1 MCLGLPQPPLNGA
14 ALSCCGYFLTSSQ
27 VGLRSPFK
35 TREVVFYPF
44 GELSVHHEV
53 VNVLLRFGEFQLP
66 GHHGHHECRA
76 ASPLHEEGEGV
87 SESTSY
93 GSQVGHPSSS
103 RKPSWFPPHLC
114 PPNLQGWQIS
124 SSEFIDSKPPLLN
137 TTECPGSLC
146 HTFVHL
152 IPNNPRRQDHHS

>member
-1 MCLGLPQPPLNGA
+1 MCLGLPQPPLNSA

-66 GHHGHHECRA
+66 GHHGHHQGSAAGTLWGARGPGREHIINEAGLTCKTPRA
-76 ASPLHEEGEGV
+76 PGPLRGSGSGV
-87 SESTSY
+87 EA
-93 GSQVGHPSSS
+93 
-103 RKPSWFPPHLC
+103 
-114 PPNLQGWQIS
+114 
-124 SSEFIDSKPPLLN
+124 
-137 TTECPGSLC
+137 
-146 HTFVHL
+146 
-152 IPNNPRRQDHHS
+152 